1 MHTVKVKRF
10 SILVTMVFA
19 LLLLMAGAGIVF
31 ANASESAPVT
41 ISQDEQSLVGED
53 TTIYVSGLDGND
65 SNTGASSSSPVQSL
79 GKVLELLGQTGGTAV
94 VMTPIIVSSSIDFNP
109 SQQIVLQRDTNLY
122 NSTETDGSYSY
133 GEILRITGGD
143 VTLNISNT
151 IFDGA
156 NLDLPGGATKFLITL
171 RASNNVLNFGENCVI
186 QNNRSWGIS
195 GVSGN
200 ITITTTD
207 LTITNCSGG
216 GGLLLYINP
225 NTFSE
230 ISSVNLNL
238 SGIKAISNSSTL
250 STAYGSLI
258 QVRSNAK
265 AKDTSSFTMSNCVFK
280 DNEIVSTTEA
290 YGGIRT
296 LNYIIGFNEITVSN
310 CEFTKNSTE
319 GKGLDFVADN
329 IQEVNFEYLK
339 ITDETSPNGLI
350 FVVDITTLK
359 YNNIIMTDCSGSNFF
374 YCDVT
379 QNIIVENIKITNCD
393 DGYVFTSYNPN
404 NTTSLNFKDIEIVN
418 CNAYYFVTSFH
429 TIFNNL
435 SFDNLVI
442 NNCLFSPPNS
452 SKLSCSNTFSM
463 TNCSFSNNIVATYDG
478 NSYLIPIGTDASE
491 EPMSSVIIE
500 NCDFTNNDVGSVIEI
515 YQPVSDFDMTN
526 CNFSGNTT
534 TKGVINTD
542 KEITN
547 LSIDECSF
555 KNNTTQNNGSAI
567 SAVSNGTWNITNSQ
581 FANNHA
587 QGSGGAIYAET
598 MTDGNFKLNLD
609 SCDFNYNIAR
619 SMISYTTKFAGGGG
633 VCAFTT
639 AVSAT
644 NCNFYANSCEKEED
658 KIRGGGLLGYTGTT
672 YVDNCVFDS
681 NYAYESGALFG
692 GAYISGRQTLTNS
705 VIRNNSGNY
714 AIVNWMQIIDNCLVY
729 GNKSSTYI
737 LTSIDEISNC
747 EIYDNTA
754 QNSIIT
760 SYNEDS
766 SYINCKIYNNN
777 TIKTFGSIIF
787 CYGIIMQNC
796 ELEKNDSDNM
806 IYLPNISNPMSFKL
820 DNVKIINNTVWNS
833 IVDTNTTNLDTTTI
847 YINNSK
853 ISGNVSDGSMFD
865 IDGTINNFSINNSD
879 FSGNSFATVMIL
891 MRNGEISKVV
901 NINDSN
907 ISGNVMQ
914 GNSKGLFDITSTSTY
929 RGKINI
935 SNSAVYGN
943 TDSAGAVVQVGENVD
958 LVVIN
963 SKFFSNQGAK
973 GGAISV
979 GNNATLDV
987 SGGIEF
993 GNNYADYGSC
1003 VYVERGGKVN
1013 LTNLNL
1019 HNMSSNGG
1027 LLYTEQGGELN
1038 VINGTVYDNVAT
1050 NGSVFYYDGAGVI
1063 SGVTAYN
1070 NSALNGGVLYVGST
1084 GSVILEDVN
1093 FYSNSATQSD
1103 GSGGNGGA
1111 VYTAGIVTLRSGN
1124 IGTSGGGNSATN
1136 GGGVYVA
1143 DGGSF
1148 TMSYNRKYNLIEE
1161 RVISSEIFGSVSY
1174 NTATY
1179 GGGVYIASGGSATIN
1194 GEHKNAKQEDENST
1208 INGATINNNTVTYHG
1223 AGVYVEYDATLT
1235 LLGGEIEQNILDGT
1249 DNSFE
1254 HKGTAIY
1261 NGGIVIIDGGKIAN
1275 NKGVIP
1281 SSSGTW
1287 FIIGGIY
1294 CDSDSILEV
1303 NNAIFIGNSC
1313 HLGSCIYSHENSNVN
1328 VKATKFLSNSIGGSG
1343 SGDGSICCVRG
1354 GNLKFDE
1361 CDFQKN
1367 GTHNLYSY
1375 EISHKN
1381 GYIEI
1386 VNSNYVGGISQS
1398 IIGANGY
1405 GKIIIE
1411 NTDFNLDLCGRAGDE
1426 NMLFRI
1432 NNNDIDFIVKNCNF
1446 VSNENESEPNKILG
1460 IYIRRI
1466 SNCIFEG
1473 SNFYGSKAGICFE
1486 NNASVVKATIKD
1498 CSFTNVGCKIEGG
1511 NEYLSPITILNR
1523 NSQSEINIL
1532 DCIFTNNKSVGV
1544 DGSIINVGESVTAK
1558 IIFGGDI
1565 EITNNE
1571 TTLGALNL
1579 QKLDNITFKK
1589 GTKLIIKDNDG
1600 GNFVIPAS
1608 SGSLLQGDLHPDSV
1622 VYIELPKDENGDI
1635 LLQAGDLVI
1644 GGKSEDYL
1652 VTSSILNNFYVV
1664 DEGYSLKF
1672 SAEDNG
1678 LILVDESIL
1687 SAESTII
1694 TNDRVVVFDNQPHSV
1709 EDSDIKVMYGSSEYT
1724 DYTTL
1729 YSLDGEEYSTQKP
1742 TFTEIGD
1749 YEIFYKIT
1757 DNYDESRVFTGS
1769 LMLRIIG
1776 KRIYVT
1782 QAPSAQLR
1790 SRSALSRAIIYGGS
1804 VKDED
1809 GNAVA
1814 GSWSFSEPST
1824 VPTQS
1829 GSTYQVVFTPANAGL
1844 YDNSN
1849 TAVAMASVDILYD
1862 RVYYR
1867 NGIFVTDYDDPN
1879 NTLTGFS
1886 KLTDMVANLVE
1897 GGVIVFG
1904 ETYYAEGT
1912 EEIVATKNLVI
1923 ERYTSFGSGP
1933 MIVINQ
1939 GANTLSFTGAGSEI
1953 IFDGRVST
1961 SNVFTGNIF
1970 DNYGTLKL
1978 GSMVTIRNFVTKS
1991 ASGSNAGVASTIYN
2005 RPGAELILAGCN
2017 ITANLVKNGSND
2029 FGGVIYNEG
2038 LLRIAGGR
2046 FSSNYQNT
2054 IESNTTRMGSG
2065 GFVYNAG
2072 EMIMSGGV
2080 LANNFAVYG
2089 GAIYADSGSTTR
2101 LTGGTIIDNYA
2112 TTGGGVVYV
2121 AGDAVLLIG
2130 DLNIAG
2136 NYANN
2141 KWNIV
2146 EIEDQNSAIIYNQST
2161 QSVMTGEELEALETL
2176 NVKATSNTPT
2186 NDNDSGLIVG
2196 LLAGCMVLGFVCIV
2210 FYKKSRTK
2218 RF

>member
-143 VTLNISNT
+143 VTVNISNT

-258 QVRSNAK
+258 QVHSNAN

-359 YNNIIMTDCSGSNFF
+359 YNNIIVTDCSGSNFF

-418 CNAYYFVTSFH
+418 CNAYYFVTPFY

-442 NNCLFSPPNS
+442 NNCLFYPPNS

-463 TNCSFSNNIVATYDG
+463 TNCSFSNNIVATHEG

-491 EPMSSVIIE
+491 EPMSSVVID

-534 TKGVINTD
+534 TKGAINTS

-644 NCNFYANSCEKEED
+644 NCNFYANSCEKEENN
-658 KIRGGGLLGYTGTT
+658 IRGGGLLGYTGTT

-681 NYAYESGALFG
+681 NYAYESGAIFG

-705 VIRNNSGNY
+705 VIRNNSGNF

-806 IYLPNISNPMSFKL
+806 IYLPNISKPMSFKL

-879 FSGNSFATVMIL
+879 FSGNGFATVMIL

-1093 FYSNSATQSD
+1093 FYSNSATQSE

-1235 LLGGEIEQNILDGT
+1235 LLGGEIEQNNNVSDLDHESNG
-1249 DNSFE
+1249 
-1254 HKGTAIY
+1254 GGIY
-1261 NGGIVIIDGGKIAN
+1261 NGGVTIINGGSISGN
-1275 NKGVIP
+1275 QLVTP
-1281 SSSGTW
+1281 SQINSHGA
-1287 FIIGGIY
+1287 GIY
-1294 CDSDSILEV
+1294 NASGSVLEIDDCLFYRNYGLDGISIFVEDNSVANVKNANFLDNLHYNYTNFGGRGEILTINGGSVILDNCIGQRKSLERHAQG
-1303 NNAIFIGNSC
+1303 NTFFIGT
-1313 HLGSCIYSHENSNVN
+1313 GSS
-1328 VKATKFLSNSIGGSG
+1328 
-1343 SGDGSICCVRG
+1343 
-1354 GNLKFDE
+1354 
-1361 CDFQKN
+1361 
-1367 GTHNLYSY
+1367 
-1375 EISHKN
+1375 
-1381 GYIEI
+1381 
-1386 VNSNYVGGISQS
+1386 
-1398 IIGANGY
+1398 
-1405 GKIIIE
+1405 
-1411 NTDFNLDLCGRAGDE
+1411 
-1426 NMLFRI
+1426 
-1432 NNNDIDFIVKNCNF
+1432 
-1446 VSNENESEPNKILG
+1446 
-1460 IYIRRI
+1460 
-1466 SNCIFEG
+1466 
-1473 SNFYGSKAGICFE
+1473 
-1486 NNASVVKATIKD
+1486 
-1498 CSFTNVGCKIEGG
+1498 
-1511 NEYLSPITILNR
+1511 
-1523 NSQSEINIL
+1523 
-1532 DCIFTNNKSVGV
+1532 
-1544 DGSIINVGESVTAK
+1544 
-1558 IIFGGDI
+1558 
-1565 EITNNE
+1565 
-1571 TTLGALNL
+1571 
-1579 QKLDNITFKK
+1579 
-1589 GTKLIIKDNDG
+1589 LIIKDCVFGDMTSYVMTLFYSMTTVESIILENSSFVVSDDSVAYKQVSRLFAKYLVIDNCNFISNSQMTKITNQSILVWANKADIKNNVFSGPLTGLVIDLIDKQTDILIENCMFENINPLSTNNQGALMGYNINSNSIIKIRDCTFRNNNCENGPLIDFQGTANYYIG
-1600 GNFVIPAS
+1600 GDIVIENNTYGDESVGMFRVANS
-1608 SGSLLQGDLHPDSV
+1608 NVYIEKNTRLIIDNNQGKGMIINGDSVTYRTLLQGDLHPDSV

-1644 GGKSEDYL
+1644 GGKSDDYL

-1672 SAEDNG
+1672 SADDNG

-1804 VKDED
+1804 VEDED

-1904 ETYYAEGT
+1904 ETYYVEGT

-2054 IESNTTRMGSG
+2054 IESNSTRMGSG

-2161 QSVMTGEELEALETL
+2161 QSVMTGEELKALETL

>member
-1 MHTVKVKRF
+1 MP
-10 SILVTMVFA
+10 
-19 LLLLMAGAGIVF
+19 
-31 ANASESAPVT
+31 SAPVP
-41 ISQDEQSLVGED
+41 Q
-53 TTIYVSGLDGND
+53 
-65 SNTGASSSSPVQSL
+65 
-79 GKVLELLGQTGGTAV
+79 K
-94 VMTPIIVSSSIDFNP
+94 
-109 SQQIVLQRDTNLY
+109 R
-122 NSTETDGSYSY
+122 
-133 GEILRITGGD
+133 
-143 VTLNISNT
+143 
-151 IFDGA
+151 
-156 NLDLPGGATKFLITL
+156 
-171 RASNNVLNFGENCVI
+171 
-186 QNNRSWGIS
+186 
-195 GVSGN
+195 
-200 ITITTTD
+200 
-207 LTITNCSGG
+207 
-216 GGLLLYINP
+216 
-225 NTFSE
+225 
-230 ISSVNLNL
+230 
-238 SGIKAISNSSTL
+238 SSTL
-250 STAYGSLI
+250 LPST
-258 QVRSNAK
+258 
-265 AKDTSSFTMSNCVFK
+265 
-280 DNEIVSTTEA
+280 
-290 YGGIRT
+290 
-296 LNYIIGFNEITVSN
+296 
-310 CEFTKNSTE
+310 
-319 GKGLDFVADN
+319 
-329 IQEVNFEYLK
+329 
-339 ITDETSPNGLI
+339 
-350 FVVDITTLK
+350 
-359 YNNIIMTDCSGSNFF
+359 
-374 YCDVT
+374 
-379 QNIIVENIKITNCD
+379 
-393 DGYVFTSYNPN
+393 
-404 NTTSLNFKDIEIVN
+404 
-418 CNAYYFVTSFH
+418 
-429 TIFNNL
+429 
-435 SFDNLVI
+435 
-442 NNCLFSPPNS
+442 
-452 SKLSCSNTFSM
+452 
-463 TNCSFSNNIVATYDG
+463 
-478 NSYLIPIGTDASE
+478 
-491 EPMSSVIIE
+491 
-500 NCDFTNNDVGSVIEI
+500 
-515 YQPVSDFDMTN
+515 
-526 CNFSGNTT
+526 
-534 TKGVINTD
+534 
-542 KEITN
+542 
-547 LSIDECSF
+547 
-555 KNNTTQNNGSAI
+555 
-567 SAVSNGTWNITNSQ
+567 
-581 FANNHA
+581 
-587 QGSGGAIYAET
+587 
-598 MTDGNFKLNLD
+598 
-609 SCDFNYNIAR
+609 
-619 SMISYTTKFAGGGG
+619 
-633 VCAFTT
+633 
-639 AVSAT
+639 
-644 NCNFYANSCEKEED
+644 
-658 KIRGGGLLGYTGTT
+658 
-672 YVDNCVFDS
+672 
-681 NYAYESGALFG
+681 
-692 GAYISGRQTLTNS
+692 
-705 VIRNNSGNY
+705 
-714 AIVNWMQIIDNCLVY
+714 
-729 GNKSSTYI
+729 
-737 LTSIDEISNC
+737 
-747 EIYDNTA
+747 
-754 QNSIIT
+754 
-760 SYNEDS
+760 
-766 SYINCKIYNNN
+766 
-777 TIKTFGSIIF
+777 
-787 CYGIIMQNC
+787 
-796 ELEKNDSDNM
+796 
-806 IYLPNISNPMSFKL
+806 
-820 DNVKIINNTVWNS
+820 
-833 IVDTNTTNLDTTTI
+833 
-847 YINNSK
+847 
-853 ISGNVSDGSMFD
+853 
-865 IDGTINNFSINNSD
+865 
-879 FSGNSFATVMIL
+879 
-891 MRNGEISKVV
+891 
-901 NINDSN
+901 
-907 ISGNVMQ
+907 
-914 GNSKGLFDITSTSTY
+914 
-929 RGKINI
+929 
-935 SNSAVYGN
+935 
-943 TDSAGAVVQVGENVD
+943 
-958 LVVIN
+958 
-963 SKFFSNQGAK
+963 
-973 GGAISV
+973 
-979 GNNATLDV
+979 
-987 SGGIEF
+987 
-993 GNNYADYGSC
+993 
-1003 VYVERGGKVN
+1003 
-1013 LTNLNL
+1013 
-1019 HNMSSNGG
+1019 
-1027 LLYTEQGGELN
+1027 
-1038 VINGTVYDNVAT
+1038 
-1050 NGSVFYYDGAGVI
+1050 
-1063 SGVTAYN
+1063 
-1070 NSALNGGVLYVGST
+1070 
-1084 GSVILEDVN
+1084 
-1093 FYSNSATQSD
+1093 
-1103 GSGGNGGA
+1103 
-1111 VYTAGIVTLRSGN
+1111 
-1124 IGTSGGGNSATN
+1124 
-1136 GGGVYVA
+1136 
-1143 DGGSF
+1143 
-1148 TMSYNRKYNLIEE
+1148 
-1161 RVISSEIFGSVSY
+1161 
-1174 NTATY
+1174 
-1179 GGGVYIASGGSATIN
+1179 
-1194 GEHKNAKQEDENST
+1194 
-1208 INGATINNNTVTYHG
+1208 
-1223 AGVYVEYDATLT
+1223 
-1235 LLGGEIEQNILDGT
+1235 
-1249 DNSFE
+1249 
-1254 HKGTAIY
+1254 
-1261 NGGIVIIDGGKIAN
+1261 
-1275 NKGVIP
+1275 
-1281 SSSGTW
+1281 
-1287 FIIGGIY
+1287 
-1294 CDSDSILEV
+1294 
-1303 NNAIFIGNSC
+1303 
-1313 HLGSCIYSHENSNVN
+1313 
-1328 VKATKFLSNSIGGSG
+1328 
-1343 SGDGSICCVRG
+1343 
-1354 GNLKFDE
+1354 
-1361 CDFQKN
+1361 
-1367 GTHNLYSY
+1367 
-1375 EISHKN
+1375 
-1381 GYIEI
+1381 
-1386 VNSNYVGGISQS
+1386 
-1398 IIGANGY
+1398 
-1405 GKIIIE
+1405 
-1411 NTDFNLDLCGRAGDE
+1411 
-1426 NMLFRI
+1426 
-1432 NNNDIDFIVKNCNF
+1432 KNCNF

-1460 IYIRRI
+1460 IYIRSI

-1486 NNASVVKATIKD
+1486 NNASIVKATIKD

-1532 DCIFTNNKSVGV
+1532 DCTFTNNKSVGV

-1608 SGSLLQGDLHPDSV
+1608 SATLLQGDLHPDSV

-1644 GGKSEDYL
+1644 GGKSDDYL

-1672 SAEDNG
+1672 SADDNG

-1724 DYTTL
+1724 DYTIL

-1804 VKDED
+1804 VEDED

-1814 GSWSFSEPST
+1814 GSWTFSEPST

-1904 ETYYAEGT
+1904 ETYYVEGT

-2054 IESNTTRMGSG
+2054 IESNSTRMGSG

-2161 QSVMTGEELEALETL
+2161 QSVMTGEELKALETL